1 MSVLSNLIWDGF
13 TQTLTNIYNSL
24 LNALSGG
31 MVDSMSAAV
40 QILDSAYVS
49 NIVLTAQVIAGSL
62 LALKLAYD
70 TLFTYILHA
79 HGEPTDAGTILVRMA
94 MAAAGIAAVPWLAR
108 KLYSACT
115 DLASQVAGSQA
126 IDSSQF
132 SPFVMLTNPTII
144 LTIVAIIGLLVWLL
158 ILVQTAVRAVELSVL
173 SVVGPVMAVG
183 LTNADQGLF
192 AVWWKELVVLSMS
205 QVIQIFLVK
214 GALTSLSLVSVGSL
228 MQMLFF
234 LAWLWVAY
242 KTPAV
247 LRQFAYST
255 GVGGAV
261 AGGVQQGGTIL
272 LMRRVFAGGA

>member
-1 MSVLSNLIWDGF
+1 MSVLSDLIWDGLN
-13 TQTLTNIYNSL
+13 QALTNIYNGL
-24 LNALSGG
+24 LNSLSGG
-31 MVDSMSAAV
+31 MVNSMSAAM
-40 QILDSAYVS
+40 QILDSAYVT
-49 NIVLTAQVIAGSL
+49 NIIGNAQIIAGSL

-70 TLFTYILHA
+70 TLFTYILYSN
-79 HGEPTDAGTILVRMA
+79 GEPTDAGNILFRVA
-94 MAAAGIAAVPWLAR
+94 TAAAGIAAVPWLAR
-108 KLYSACT
+108 QLYSACT

-132 SPFVMLTNPTII
+132 SPFVILPNPTT
-144 LTIVAIIGLLVWLL
+144 TITLVAIIGLVVWLL
-158 ILVQTAVRAVELSVL
+158 ILVQTAVRAVELAVL

-192 AVWWKELVVLSMS
+192 SVWWKELVVLSMS

-214 GALTSLSLVSVGSL
+214 GALTSLTLVSLGSL

-261 AGGVQQGGTIL
+261 AGGIQQGGTIL
-272 LMRRVFAGGA
+272 LMRRAFAGGA